1 MSSKTDSIDKII
13 AAAPVIPVV
22 TVRNAE
28 EAVPLARALAA
39 GGLPAIEVTL
49 RTPGSLAALEAIAKN
64 VPEAIAGAGTVLS
77 KGQAKAAADAGAT
90 FLVSPGASDKLIGGL
105 QDVAI
110 PWLPGAAT
118 ASEVMR
124 LREAGYFRQKF
135 FPAEPAGGAAMLKGW
150 GAPLPDVV
158 FCPTGGITAKN
169 AADYLSLPNVGC
181 VGGSWVA
188 PSDLVANKDWA
199 GIEALAAAAA
209 ALPR

>member
-1 MSSKTDSIDKII
+1 MSEKIDRII

-22 TVRNAE
+22 TIRVVE
-28 EAVPLARALAA
+28 DAVPLARALAA
-39 GGLPAIEVTL
+39 GGLPAVEVTL
-49 RTPGSLAALEAIAKN
+49 RTPGSLAALEAIARN

-77 KGQAKAAADAGAT
+77 KGQAKAAAEAGAA
-90 FLVSPGASDKLIGGL
+90 FLVSPGATEALILGIREMG
-105 QDVAI
+105 I

-124 LREAGYFRQKF
+124 LREAGFYRQKF
-135 FPAEPAGGAAMLKGW
+135 FPAEQAGGAAMLKGW

-158 FCPTGGITAKN
+158 FCPTGGISAANAK
-169 AADYLSLPNVGC
+169 DYLSLPNVGC

-188 PSDLVANKDWA
+188 PSKMIAEKDWA
-199 GIEALAAAAA
+199 GITALAQAAA